1 MLFNL
6 ILTKK
11 KKKGFIKAFS
21 DCPVF
26 FSRSF
31 AKVDRVMKN
40 LFVKKLFIYPR
51 FHVDIETEL
60 TKNKV
65 FIIFLIAN

>member
-1 MLFNL
+1 
-6 ILTKK
+6 
-11 KKKGFIKAFS
+11 
-21 DCPVF
+21 
-26 FSRSF
+26 
-31 AKVDRVMKN
+31 MKN